1 MTDDTPE
8 ARTRIICLEPAGRG
22 VIKLKT
28 FYTFEGH
35 EFPIWF
41 DPEFGLMA
49 CLDDLCEIH
58 KCGAPTEVLPLLW
71 CDDDL
76 IKNINPN
83 DILVRI
89 DDEAL
94 ETNIE
99 IIHGLSL
106 DRPRAFRFR
115 RWLIDEFHP
124 YH

>member
-1 MTDDTPE
+1 MTADSPE
-8 ARTRIICLEPAGRG
+8 ARTRTICLEPAGQG
-22 VIKLKT
+22 VIELKT

-58 KCGAPTEVLPLLW
+58 KCAPAEVLPLLY

-83 DILVRI
+83 DTLVNL
-89 DDEAL
+89 DGEEAMEVMRRL
-94 ETNIE
+94 STN
-99 IIHGLSL
+99 
-106 DRPRAFRFR
+106 RPRAIRFR
-115 RWLIDEFHP
+115 KWLIDEFHP